1 MQLMKTQ
8 LKNTA
13 SNFGRAR
20 RAARNVAIGGFVAAV
35 TAPSAFAVP
44 IAIDGIE
51 AQIQEGATSAG
62 TVAGYVALGLAVL
75 ACAGVIFGMLRK
87 S

>member
-1 MQLMKTQ
+1 MKQLFS
-8 LKNTA
+8 NT
-13 SNFGRAR
+13 RTV
-20 RAARNVAIGGFVAAV
+20 ARNAVIGAVVAMST
-35 TAPSAFAVP
+35 TAAFAVP
-44 IAIDGIE
+44 ISIDGVE

>member
-1 MQLMKTQ
+1 MKQLFS
-8 LKNTA
+8 NT
-13 SNFGRAR
+13 RTI
-20 RAARNVAIGGFVAAV
+20 ARNAVIGGFVVVA
-35 TAPSAFAVP
+35 TAPAAFAVP
-44 IAIDGIE
+44 ISIDGIE
-51 AQIQEGATSAG
+51 AQINEGATSAG